1 LAQDSSGGGLKFM
14 VGCGC
19 LLLLAGI
26 IGVIAIAALG
36 AGGWFVAKK
45 AADEA
50 EKLAVEAEKVK
61 VVQEKLTE
69 ELEKTKEAALAEKE
83 ALAEKDARVIS
94 RQEFLSWP
102 TLPLSVDE
110 ARAHQAFMKEWKGSE
125 AVSLLAKGKSLES
138 FAKKQDASAFD
149 KLEALGNV
157 KDIAFGAGPARDE
170 LDKMSKTHGGADKV
184 FERYYKL
191 LAVCAAADGVARDGK
206 KKMKLS
212 SDEVADRM
220 IELHPEAE
228 KRFADWE
235 SLYIEQYRRA
245 QRIAQDPEVAK
256 KSSQDKTFQEDMK
269 RLGQVSTVMSQ
280 KPGVFLLG
288 KLPAS
293 SLIAWRAL
301 DEKERAEI
309 SKTFKETPFL
319 PAFTMGQGEV
329 DFEVAAKQLLAIQS
343 AQVFFDSQQKIEG
356 KPEP

>member
-1 LAQDSSGGGLKFM
+1 MG
-14 VGCGC
+14 
-19 LLLLAGI
+19 
-26 IGVIAIAALG
+26 
-36 AGGWFVAKK
+36 
-45 AADEA
+45 
-50 EKLAVEAEKVK
+50 
-61 VVQEKLTE
+61 
-69 ELEKTKEAALAEKE
+69 
-83 ALAEKDARVIS
+83 
-94 RQEFLSWP
+94 
-102 TLPLSVDE
+102 
-110 ARAHQAFMKEWKGSE
+110 
-125 AVSLLAKGKSLES
+125 
-138 FAKKQDASAFD
+138 
-149 KLEALGNV
+149 
-157 KDIAFGAGPARDE
+157 
-170 LDKMSKTHGGADKV
+170 
-184 FERYYKL
+184 
-191 LAVCAAADGVARDGK
+191 DGVARDGK

-245 QRIAQDPEVAK
+245 QRIAEDPEVAK